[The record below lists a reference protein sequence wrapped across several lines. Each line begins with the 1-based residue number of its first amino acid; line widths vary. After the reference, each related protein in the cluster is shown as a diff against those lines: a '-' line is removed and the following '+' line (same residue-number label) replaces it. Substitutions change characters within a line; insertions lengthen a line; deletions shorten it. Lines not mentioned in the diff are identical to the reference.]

1 MKFFC
6 STPRI
11 FIYLCLNNPG
21 FPPKLLESANNDETL
36 KLCGISNGETLIVDE
51 KPLTQEEKDQIE
63 NMKRLLEDEELAKQ
77 LANPG
82 ASGILLKH
90 VVPADN
96 SCLFTSIG
104 FVMNGKVSYSLSNY
118 DIN

>member
-1 MKFFC
+1 M
-6 STPRI
+6 
-11 FIYLCLNNPG
+11 
-21 FPPKLLESANNDETL
+21 
-36 KLCGISNGETLIVDE
+36 DE